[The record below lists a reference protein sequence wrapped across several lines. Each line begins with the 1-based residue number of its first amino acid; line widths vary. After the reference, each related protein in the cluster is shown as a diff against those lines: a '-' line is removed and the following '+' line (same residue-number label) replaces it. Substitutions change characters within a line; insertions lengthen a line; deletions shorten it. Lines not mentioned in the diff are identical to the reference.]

1 MTLRSIL
8 RDFRESFGNLSRRNL
23 EAKISSI
30 PGLSGHHSPRGK
42 SLESS
47 DELLL
52 DGLVEMQQ
60 SCWASLPPELLRDV
74 MKRLEQDDSNWPS
87 RKDVVACASV
97 CTTWREMCKDIVR
110 NPEFCGKLTFPIS
123 LKQPGP
129 RDGLIQCFIKRDKSK
144 LTYHLYLSL
153 TTAVLDDN
161 GKFLLSAKRSRRTTY
176 TDYAIS
182 MDSKNISRSS
192 SGYIGRLR
200 SNFLGTKFIIYDTQP
215 PYNARTLCPQERNSR
230 RFSSRKVSPKAPTGS
245 YPIAQVNYELNVLGT
260 RGPRRM
266 QCTMHSIPTTA
277 VDPDGVVPGQPKELL
292 PRMFDKSFRTSAS
305 SFSKYSV
312 AADHSTDFSSSRF
325 SEFGGLQD
333 GGDAPGEKD
342 APLVLRNK
350 APRWHEQLQC
360 WCLNFRGRVTV
371 ASVKNF
377 QLIAAP
383 PPPPPAATG
392 AVAPEPPSL
401 PAQQPAQP
409 QPASSSSSSSS
420 SHDPVLLQFGKVSKD
435 TFTMDYRYP
444 LSAFQA
450 FAICLTSFDTKLAC
464 E

>member
-1 MTLRSIL
+1 MSFRSIV
-8 RDFRESFGNLSRRNL
+8 RDFRESFGNLSRRNF
-23 EAKISSI
+23 EVRISSI
-30 PGLSGHHSPRGK
+30 PGLSGHHKGK
-42 SLESS
+42 SIGSSSELEDS
-47 DELLL
+47 
-52 DGLVEMQQ
+52 LVVIQQ
-60 SCWASLPPELLRDV
+60 SRWASLPPELLRDV
-74 MKRLEQDDSNWPS
+74 MKRLEEDDSNWPS

-110 NPEFCGKLTFPIS
+110 NPEFCGKLTFPVS

-153 TTAVLDDN
+153 TSAVLDDN

-176 TDYAIS
+176 TAYIIS

-192 SGYIGRLR
+192 SGYIGKLR

-215 PYNARTLCPQERNSR
+215 PYNAGTLCSQERTSR
-230 RFSSRKVSPKAPTGS
+230 RFSSRKVSPKVPTGS
-245 YPIAQVNYELNVLGT
+245 YPVAQVNYELNVLGT

-266 QCTMHSIPTTA
+266 QCTMHSIPTSA
-277 VDPDGVVPGQPKELL
+277 VEADGTVPGQPKELL
-292 PRMFDKSFRTSAS
+292 PRLFESFRTTAS
-305 SFSKYSV
+305 SLSKYSI
-312 AADHSTDFSSSRF
+312 ADHSTDFGSSRF
-325 SEFGGLQD
+325 SEFGGVPLQD
-333 GGDAPGEKD
+333 GDDAEKEM
-342 APLVLRNK
+342 PLVLRNK

-377 QLIAAP
+377 QLIAAAP
-383 PPPPPAATG
+383 QPSSGAAS
-392 AVAPEPPSL
+392 EPS
-401 PAQQPAQP
+401 QQPAQP
-409 QPASSSSSSSS
+409 SSSSSSSN
-420 SHDPVLLQFGKVSKD
+420 HDTVILQFGKVSKD
-435 TFTMDYRYP
+435 SFTMDYRYP